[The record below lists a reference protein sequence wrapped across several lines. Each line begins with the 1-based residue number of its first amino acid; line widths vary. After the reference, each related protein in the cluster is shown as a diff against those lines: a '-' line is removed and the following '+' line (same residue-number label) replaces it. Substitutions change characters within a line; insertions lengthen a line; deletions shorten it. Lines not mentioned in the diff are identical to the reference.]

1 MDEVPIRL
9 VIASPHSLLREGLQ
23 AILRKE
29 KDIEIVAEATDGH
42 QTLEA
47 IMECKPS
54 VLLLDIFI
62 IGVNGFQALYTIKS
76 HCPATRLLLLSGDL
90 EEETIFDTLKAGIK
104 GYICSK
110 ANSEELIKAI
120 KAVHRGE
127 LWVQRKLI
135 SKFFDGEAEAYSK
148 AQDEDKNMHTFL
160 TVREREIL
168 SCLTTGVSNKEIA
181 EKLFISEKT
190 VKTHLNSIFR
200 KLRVTKRLQAILYA
214 LDRNVH

>member
-1 MDEVPIRL
+1 MIS
-9 VIASPHSLLREGLQ
+9 SPHSLFREGLE
-23 AILRKE
+23 AILGKE
-29 KDIEIVAEATDGH
+29 KGIEIVAEATDGH

-47 IMECKPS
+47 IMEVKPS
-54 VLLLDIFI
+54 VLLLDISI
-62 IGVNGFQALYTIKS
+62 IEGNRFHAISKIKN
-76 HCPATRLLLLSGDL
+76 HCPTTRALLLSGDL
-90 EEETIFDTLKAGIK
+90 EEETVFETLKAGIK
-104 GYICSK
+104 GYVCGK

-127 LWVQRKLI
+127 LWVQRRLI

-148 AQDEDKNMHTFL
+148 AQDEDENTRTCL

-168 SCLTTGVSNKEIA
+168 GCLTTGVSNKEIA